1 MLDWKHVGFLFAK
14 ASPSHISSKGTNKSH
29 ISKSGTIR
37 SPTLGRRKLAF
48 YLSLGLAAMGHLS
61 CSSLYWPVTSIIEPF
76 GPLYRPRKYL
86 ETS

>member
-37 SPTLGRRKLAF
+37 SPTLGRHKIAF
-48 YLSLGLAAMGHLS
+48 YLSLGITPSKWINISQIKQKPIQAH
-61 CSSLYWPVTSIIEPF
+61 
-76 GPLYRPRKYL
+76 
-86 ETS
+86 

>member
-48 YLSLGLAAMGHLS
+48 YLSLISVEQNPTKQIQQHQD
-61 CSSLYWPVTSIIEPF
+61 V
-76 GPLYRPRKYL
+76 
-86 ETS
+86 